1 MAIFSLKL
9 VMFRSIYIVVFL
21 SSFIFCASAQLD
33 LEEQEIKLNQELLE
47 FRSKFTSNGMDIAS
61 QDFSAKMKVFLTQ
74 DGVFDYEFKHLETVA
89 IIDSP
94 DKKIRIINW
103 NIEYPDF
110 SYSYAGFILV
120 KNNKKVSIYTLTDA
134 LDPYESKPTSKL
146 RADEWYGAL
155 YYKIIPFQ
163 RSRKTEYLLL
173 GWDGG
178 TTGSNFKIIDVLT
191 VSRKSIGFG
200 SPVMNNNNKISNRVI
215 FEYADRAKMTM
226 RFEEKYGRIVMD
238 HLSPEATSLEG
249 LYSYYVPDLS
259 YDAYIYDGDYWNLK
273 EDVIAVNAQQESTKD
288 FIQLNPRT
296 GKLERKRIKK
306 GWINPSNAINK
317 GEIEHVARMPETP
330 ETAVPLDDQ
339 SKDRKPKKKT
349 RKSKKDPYGLSVTT
363 GKHKIKKRK
372 NR

>member
-1 MAIFSLKL
+1 MLK
-9 VMFRSIYIVVFL
+9 SIHIVILL
-21 SSFIFCASAQLD
+21 SYFTFFASAQIS
-33 LEEQEIKLNQELLE
+33 LEKEEIKLNQELLA
-47 FRSKFTSNGMDIAS
+47 FRSEFTSNGMDIAS
-61 QDFSAKMKVFLTQ
+61 QNFSTKMKAFLSQ
-74 DGVFDYEFKHLETVA
+74 EGAFDYEFKHLETVA

-94 DKKIRIINW
+94 DKKVRIVNW

-110 SYSYAGFILV
+110 SYSYGGFVLV
-120 KNNKKVSIYTLTDA
+120 KNNKKVNIYTLTDA

-146 RADEWYGAL
+146 SANQWYGAL

-191 VSRKSIGFG
+191 VSRKSIEFG
-200 SPVMNNNNKISNRVI
+200 SPVLNDNNKISNRVI

-238 HLSPEATSLEG
+238 HLSPEAPSLEG

-273 EDVIAVNAQQESTKD
+273 EDVIAVNSQQQSAKD

-296 GKLERKRIKK
+296 GKLERKKIKK
-306 GWINPSNAINK
+306 DWINPSNTINK
-317 GEIEHVARMPETP
+317 SEIEHVARMPESP
-330 ETAVPLDDQ
+330 ETAASLSDQ
-339 SKDRKPKKKT
+339 IKDKKTKKKI
-349 RKSKKDPYGLSVTT
+349 RKSKKDPNGLSVTT
-363 GKHKIKKRK
+363 GKYKIKKRK